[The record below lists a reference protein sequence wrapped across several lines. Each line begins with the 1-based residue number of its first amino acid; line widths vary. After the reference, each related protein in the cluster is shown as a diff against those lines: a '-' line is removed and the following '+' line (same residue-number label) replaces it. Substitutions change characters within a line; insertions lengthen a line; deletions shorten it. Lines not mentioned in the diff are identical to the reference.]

1 MIEKRGWMAR
11 SKSLAWKAVNFL
23 PVALRYRA
31 FERLA
36 RANRRVAGS
45 QRTVNSRPSFEHYWS
60 RYRDENRMAFAAYI
74 VRAFDNAAG
83 ELSVL
88 DFGCH
93 CGNMLRLL
101 DEELKRELDYLGVD
115 PNAENLAFARAK
127 FERSRHHC
135 EFVLGSDETIFEL
148 VADRRFDIFLISS
161 VCYAM
166 SPAQLGRVLGAASR
180 SAKHIL
186 IADDLSRME
195 ARTCTLG
202 ASLLHPYRRE
212 LLHHGFRIDDAVEFR
227 NPKVAYSGFLCASR
241 ANSA

>member
-1 MIEKRGWMAR
+1 
-11 SKSLAWKAVNFL
+11 L
-23 PVALRYRA
+23 PVVLRYRA

-36 RANRRVAGS
+36 RANRRIAS
-45 QRTVNSRPSFEHYWS
+45 SPRTVNSQPSFEHYWA
-60 RYRDENRMAFAAYI
+60 RYRDENRVAFVAYLA
-74 VRAFDNAAG
+74 RTFDNAAG
-83 ELSVL
+83 KLSVL

-101 DEELKRELDYLGVD
+101 DEELKGELNYLGVD

-127 FERSRHHC
+127 FEKSRHQC
-135 EFVLGSDETIFEL
+135 EFVLGGDETIFAL
-148 VADRRFDIFLISS
+148 VANRRFDIFLISS

-166 SPAQLGRVLGAASR
+166 SPAQLGRVLRAAGR
-180 SAKHIL
+180 SAHHIL

-212 LLHHGFRIDDAVEFR
+212 LWRYGFAIDHAVRFR
-227 NPKVAYSGFLCASR
+227 NPQVAYGGFLCASR
-241 ANSA
+241 AGSAS

>member
-101 DEELKRELDYLGVD
+101 DEELK
-115 PNAENLAFARAK
+115 
-127 FERSRHHC
+127 
-135 EFVLGSDETIFEL
+135 
-148 VADRRFDIFLISS
+148 
-161 VCYAM
+161 
-166 SPAQLGRVLGAASR
+166 
-180 SAKHIL
+180 
-186 IADDLSRME
+186 
-195 ARTCTLG
+195 
-202 ASLLHPYRRE
+202 
-212 LLHHGFRIDDAVEFR
+212 
-227 NPKVAYSGFLCASR
+227 
-241 ANSA
+241 